1 MTAAQLA
8 YWDSA
13 FAKLARTEEWRRN
26 LDKEHWVSNYLGGK
40 DTAYYLEKLEVQLR
54 GALSE
59 AGLVK

>member
-13 FAKLARTEEWRRN
+13 FGKLARSEEWRKN
-26 LDKEHWVSNYLGGK
+26 LDKQYWVSNYLGSK

-54 GALSE
+54 DALSE